1 MDEFRRALKLE
12 AGNKEGDVLK
22 YYDTKSTRKQVQYA
36 VEFREKN
43 LQAIAGRLTS
53 LGELSQALLLQEW
66 ILSSP
71 AEPAGLDNKMRD
83 AMVKQFADGLR
94 RALANSNPAVVA
106 ATCAVIEDVSTNARL
121 QEPKQLD
128 LRRLVTGLVPD
139 LIKQT
144 ANSNVG
150 VRAAAAQALG
160 RVKGLARDVAPVL
173 KKLLAS
179 GNEVVVRR
187 AAAQA
192 FLDQIQYLV
201 TQVTMPPRENTRDSP
216 LLREPR
222 LREECRDFSI
232 RALDAFTTLPGA
244 GLADPE
250 DPIRLLCTNTCGH
263 IASGLRDQQLHENSQ
278 VSFPPLDRKLSR
290 ADIAFI
296 RQQKEF
302 ADETFAFF
310 RPEFK
315 AFQDAAPAGPG
326 CGGHKPGHSGV
337 RGQRLQDL
345 AVARRRMRNQLDA
358 IPRNL
363 PKPDEEKPKGDEKEK
378 KKDVELPRFLPNP
391 VSTTATNTAVVGQL
405 VALQKDKD
413 GADQGPEEPTG
424 DDPVLAEPPQ
434 TLNALIESMLG
445 SPDQR
450 LRIDAV
456 AAIEFM
462 GRLAEPAIP
471 GLIKALGDPSP
482 FVRWGASRI
491 LGRLR
496 RVRPRSSFPPW
507 RSCSATRAL
516 MCGRARRRRW
526 NALASWPPLPFRL

>member
-1 MDEFRRALKLE
+1 MSIPPGAEGGYLLTPFRASLLVTLVIVLMAVSFVAGLLWGAAFFEIIRRLRLSVRPPWSASARIPTLSRKRRIVSLAQPAKSLPLARWCCESLGMRATRPGACASRANDSPNLCHAAPECRAQSIRGACPQPRPFPLTCLRVAEGECMKSTAEEHPIMWQTKPIASRLPGGFLAFRTVVLGLLLLAVSLAAPKRGLADKALPDVVDEFRRALKLE

-43 LQAIAGRLTS
+43 LQAIAGRMTS

-71 AEPAGLDNKMRD
+71 AEPPGLDNKIRD

-128 LRRLVTGLVPD
+128 LAAGNRPGAGPDQTDRQQQCWGSRRGGASP
-139 LIKQT
+139 
-144 ANSNVG
+144 
-150 VRAAAAQALG
+150 G

-232 RALDAFTTLPGA
+232 RALDAFTTLPCA

-250 DPIRLLCTNTCGH
+250 DPIRLLCTNTCGQ
-263 IASGLRDQQLHENSQ
+263 IASGL
-278 VSFPPLDRKLSR
+278 
-290 ADIAFI
+290 ATA
-296 RQQKEF
+296 
-302 ADETFAFF
+302 
-310 RPEFK
+310 
-315 AFQDAAPAGPG
+315 
-326 CGGHKPGHSGV
+326 
-337 RGQRLQDL
+337 
-345 AVARRRMRNQLDA
+345 AVAR
-358 IPRNL
+358 
-363 PKPDEEKPKGDEKEK
+363 K
-378 KKDVELPRFLPNP
+378 
-391 VSTTATNTAVVGQL
+391 
-405 VALQKDKD
+405 
-413 GADQGPEEPTG
+413 
-424 DDPVLAEPPQ
+424 
-434 TLNALIESMLG
+434 
-445 SPDQR
+445 
-450 LRIDAV
+450 
-456 AAIEFM
+456 
-462 GRLAEPAIP
+462 
-471 GLIKALGDPSP
+471 
-482 FVRWGASRI
+482 
-491 LGRLR
+491 
-496 RVRPRSSFPPW
+496 
-507 RSCSATRAL
+507 
-516 MCGRARRRRW
+516 
-526 NALASWPPLPFRL
+526 

>member
-1 MDEFRRALKLE
+1 MWQTKPIAARLPAGFRAFRTVVLGLLLLAVSLAAPKRGLADKALPDVVDEFRRALKLE

-22 YYDTKSTRKQVQYA
+22 YYDTKLTCKQVQYA

-94 RALANSNPAVVA
+94 RALASSNPAVVA

-315 AFQDAAPAGPG
+315 AFQDAAPALARVAVDTNQDIRV
-326 CGGHKPGHSGV
+326 SAASA
-337 RGQRLQDL
+337 LQDL
-345 AVARRRMRNQLDA
+345 AVLAAACATSSTPSRGTCPSRTKRSPRGTRRKKRRTSNCRA
-358 IPRNL
+358 FCPIPCQRRPRTL
-363 PKPDEEKPKGDEKEK
+363 PWWASW
-378 KKDVELPRFLPNP
+378 LPCRR
-391 VSTTATNTAVVGQL
+391 T
-405 VALQKDKD
+405 
-413 GADQGPEEPTG
+413 
-424 DDPVLAEPPQ
+424 
-434 TLNALIESMLG
+434 
-445 SPDQR
+445 R
-450 LRIDAV
+450 
-456 AAIEFM
+456 M
-462 GRLAEPAIP
+462 GRTRAR
-471 GLIKALGDPSP
+471 KN
-482 FVRWGASRI
+482 
-491 LGRLR
+491 R
-496 RVRPRSSFPPW
+496 RVMILSWPNRPR
-507 RSCSATRAL
+507 RST
-516 MCGRARRRRW
+516 
-526 NALASWPPLPFRL
+526 P